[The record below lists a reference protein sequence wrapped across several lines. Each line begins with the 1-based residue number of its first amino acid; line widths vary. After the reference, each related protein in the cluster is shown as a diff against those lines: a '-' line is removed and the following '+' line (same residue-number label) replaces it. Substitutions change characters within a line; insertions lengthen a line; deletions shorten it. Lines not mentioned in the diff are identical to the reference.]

1 MELNEIIF
9 YILAFIGIVAALV
22 TVTANN
28 PIYSILGLIVCFF
41 TISAHF
47 VLMNAQFLAMVNII
61 VYAGAIIVL
70 FLFVVMMMNL
80 NDLPRVKTHILWKV
94 AGVVGAGGLMLIL
107 VASLKVSGNLVQA
120 QPVANI
126 GLIHTLGKVLMNEF
140 LVPFIMTSILLN
152 SAMIGAVLLTKREK
166 RIQK

>member
-1 MELNEIIF
+1 MELSELIF

-80 NDLPRVKTHILWKV
+80 NDLPRSNTHIIWKISG
-94 AGVVGAGGLMLIL
+94 AIGAGALMLLL
-107 VASLKVSGNLVQA
+107 VASLKVSGNLVQS
-120 QPVANI
+120 PTKGDI
-126 GLIHTLGKVLMNEF
+126 GLIHSLGHALMNEF

-152 SAMIGAVLLTKREK
+152 SAMIGAVLLSKREK
-166 RIQK
+166 QLQK